1 MPSFDQIQAGAVLV
15 TCEACG
21 RSWYMTVAHVRCFA
35 CRDQQPILKRE
46 PKVDVS
52 GTPIDGP

>member
-1 MPSFDQIQAGAVLV
+1 MAHFDAIQAAAVLV

-21 RSWYMTVAHVRCFA
+21 RSWYMTVVHVRCFA
-35 CRDQQPILKRE
+35 CRDQQPVLKRE

-52 GTPIDGP
+52 GQAIDGP

>member
-1 MPSFDQIQAGAVLV
+1 
-15 TCEACG
+15 
-21 RSWYMTVAHVRCFA
+21 MTVAHVRCFA

-52 GTPIDGP
+52 GQAIEGP